1 MNEKTFALRPLTE
14 TFFLLAPIFSASL
27 LAYAMPKCVGA
38 TLIKRGY
45 FCSKF
50 MVSLAIISSSSVGI
64 THTVTFESGVEMIAS
79 SPRTLLASAS
89 IFTPKK
95 LKA

>member
-1 MNEKTFALRPLTE
+1 MRKHSLFGLLRRL
-14 TFFLLAPIFSASL
+14 FFCLHLSFSASL
-27 LAYAMPKCVGA
+27 WACDLPKRVGA

-64 THTVTFESGVEMIAS
+64 THTVTFESVV
-79 SPRTLLASAS
+79 
-89 IFTPKK
+89 
-95 LKA
+95 